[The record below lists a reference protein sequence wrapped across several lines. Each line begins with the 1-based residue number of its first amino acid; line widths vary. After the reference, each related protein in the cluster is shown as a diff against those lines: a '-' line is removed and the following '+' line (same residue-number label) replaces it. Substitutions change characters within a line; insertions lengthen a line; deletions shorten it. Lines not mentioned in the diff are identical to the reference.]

1 MLLTNIK
8 NTKTNKMAEK
18 KSIYE
23 EAMLDVKKIQ
33 EALNANTKEILR
45 SVAREEIDGV
55 VKESLMDDDYD
66 EETVS
71 DETGEESGAE
81 GEEKSGEAMPSDLD
95 VPDVAGDE
103 AGVEMDGEA
112 EIQPSDEVG
121 SDDQALGMDA
131 DDAFGGDELDMTA
144 ASDDAIIAIY
154 KKLSGDD
161 EIEVVGDDVHL
172 NISEPG
178 EYIIKGAAAGVGGGA
193 DESDMDDLG
202 GEAGE
207 TDDWEE
213 VGDEEAGEEVAGG
226 DDDLDYEIAMDDES
240 GDDDEEES
248 MMAESKDK
256 DKSTKPTW
264 IYDKNGNKKDVSEP
278 MTADQIKK
286 LKETEDDES
295 VIEAT
300 EEDEDVVKEAIP
312 VGLAQGKR
320 LPGKSD
326 IGQPIGA
333 GGKAAGLKKESV
345 SQLESKYRATLNES
359 AQLKLENEEFRK
371 ALKKFRN
378 MLVETVVFNSNLSYV
393 TKLFMEHSTTKDEKQ
408 RIIQRFDAEV
418 TNLKESKKLYKT
430 IVTELTDK
438 KSITEAVENK
448 ITKEV
453 GTGSSK
459 QLNEATAYVDQSTQR
474 IKDLI
479 NRVENR

>member
-1 MLLTNIK
+1 
-8 NTKTNKMAEK
+8 MAEK

-55 VKESLMDDDYD
+55 VKESLMEDDYE
-66 EETVS
+66 EETVT
-71 DETGEESGAE
+71 DEPTDEPNAEGGEESGEATADTDLDIPDAGAE
-81 GEEKSGEAMPSDLD
+81 GGEEMGGEA
-95 VPDVAGDE
+95 A
-103 AGVEMDGEA
+103 
-112 EIQPSDEVG
+112 IQPSDEVG
-121 SDDQALGMDA
+121 PEDQDLGMDA
-131 DDAFGGDELDMTA
+131 DAFGGDELDMTA

-178 EYIIKGAAAGVGGGA
+178 EYIIKGAAAGVGG
-193 DESDMDDLG
+193 ESEVPAMDDLG

-207 TDDWEE
+207 ASDTDDWEE
-213 VGDEEAGEEVAGG
+213 VGGEEGGEEVSGG

-240 GDDDEEES
+240 SDDEEEES
-248 MMAESKDK
+248 VMAES
-256 DKSTKPTW
+256 
-264 IYDKNGNKKDVSEP
+264 
-278 MTADQIKK
+278 
-286 LKETEDDES
+286 
-295 VIEAT
+295 
-300 EEDEDVVKEAIP
+300 EEKAEEEEEKVEEGAEEEEDVVKEAIP
-312 VGLAQGKR
+312 VGLAQSKR
-320 LPGKSD
+320 LPGKAD
-326 IGQPIGA
+326 IGQPRGA
-333 GGKAAGLKKESV
+333 GAHDLKKESV
-345 SQLESKYRATLNES
+345 SQLESKYKATLNES
-359 AQLKLENEEFRK
+359 AQLKVENEEFRK

-393 TKLFMEHSTTKDEKQ
+393 TKLFMEHSTTKDEKK
-408 RIIQRFDAEV
+408 RIIQRFDEEV

-438 KSITEAVENK
+438 KSITEAVETK
-448 ITKEV
+448 IIKEV
-453 GTGSSK
+453 ATGSSK

-479 NRVENR
+479 SRVENR

>member
-1 MLLTNIK
+1 
-8 NTKTNKMAEK
+8 MAEK

-55 VKESLMDDDYD
+55 VKESLMEDDYD
-66 EETVS
+66 EETVPDETS
-71 DETGEESGAE
+71 DETGAE
-81 GEEKSGEAMPSDLD
+81 GGEESGEAMPSDLD
-95 VPDVAGDE
+95 APDAGEE
-103 AGVEMDGEA
+103 AGEEMGGA

-121 SDDQALGMDA
+121 LDDQALGMDA

-172 NISEPG
+172 TISEPG
-178 EYIIKGAAAGVGGGA
+178 EYIIKGAAGVGGGA
-193 DESDMDDLG
+193 GEPDMDDLG
-202 GEAGE
+202 GEAGEAGE

-213 VGDEEAGEEVAGG
+213 VGGEEAGEEVAGG

-248 MMAESKDK
+248 MMAEGGVINPDNDK
-256 DKSTKPTW
+256 NTPTW
-264 IYDKNGNKKDVSEP
+264 TYDKKGNKVDVSKP
-278 MTADQIKK
+278 QTAADIKK
-286 LKETEDDES
+286 AKVKEGEDETSDEDD
-295 VIEAT
+295 I
-300 EEDEDVVKEAIP
+300 VKEAIP

-333 GGKAAGLKKESV
+333 GGKAAGLKTESV

-359 AQLKLENEEFRK
+359 AQLKVENEEFRK

>member
-1 MLLTNIK
+1 
-8 NTKTNKMAEK
+8 MAEK

-55 VKESLMDDDYD
+55 VKESLMEDDYE

-71 DETGEESGAE
+71 DEAGEESSLEGGEESGE
-81 GEEKSGEAMPSDLD
+81 DLD
-95 VPDVAGDE
+95 VPE
-103 AGVEMDGEA
+103 AGEEASDEFGGEA
-112 EIQPSDEVG
+112 EIQASDEVG
-121 SDDQALGMDA
+121 PEDQDLGMDA
-131 DDAFGGDELDMTA
+131 DAFGEDELDLTA

-193 DESDMDDLG
+193 TEPDMDDLG
-202 GEAGE
+202 GEAGEAGE

-213 VGDEEAGEEVAGG
+213 VGGEESGEEVAGG

-240 GDDDEEES
+240 DDEEDES
-248 MMAESKDK
+248 MMAEAKKAKDT
-256 DKSTKPTW
+256 STKPTW
-264 IYDKNGNKKDVSEP
+264 AFDKKGNKKDVSEP

-286 LKETEDDES
+286 LKESEEEDES
-295 VIEAT
+295 VAEAE
-300 EEDEDVVKEAIP
+300 EEDEDIVKEAIP
-312 VGLAQGKR
+312 VGLAQSKR
-320 LPGKSD
+320 LPGKVD
-326 IGQPIGA
+326 IGQPRGA
-333 GGKAAGLKKESV
+333 GAHDLKKESV
-345 SQLESKYRATLNES
+345 SQLEDKYRTTLKES
-359 AQLKLENEEFRK
+359 AQLKVENEEFRK

-393 TKLFMEHSTTKDEKQ
+393 TKLFMEHSTTKDEKKK
-408 RIIQRFDAEV
+408 IIQRFDEEV
-418 TNLKESKKLYKT
+418 TNLKESKKLYKS

-438 KSITEAVENK
+438 KSITEAVETK
-448 ITKEV
+448 IIKEV
-453 GTGSSK
+453 ATGSSK
-459 QLNEATAYVDQSTQR
+459 LNEATAYVDQSTQR

-479 NRVENR
+479 SRVENR

>member
-1 MLLTNIK
+1 
-8 NTKTNKMAEK
+8 MAEK

-23 EAMLDVKKIQ
+23 EALLDVQKIQ

-55 VKESLMDDDYD
+55 VKESLMESDFD

-71 DETGEESGAE
+71 DETGEESSEEG
-81 GEEKSGEAMPSDLD
+81 GEESAEVDLD
-95 VPDVAGDE
+95 AAPEAGMETGDE
-103 AGVEMDGEA
+103 MGGEA

-121 SDDQALGMDA
+121 QDDQALGMDA
-131 DDAFGGDELDMTA
+131 DAFGGDELDMTA

-178 EYIIKGAAAGVGGGA
+178 EYIIKGAASGLDGGEEITEPA
-193 DESDMDDLG
+193 MDDLG
-202 GEAGE
+202 GEAGDAGE

-213 VGDEEAGEEVAGG
+213 VGDESGEADVTGGEETS
-226 DDDLDYEIAMDDES
+226 DDDLDYEIAMDDDSE
-240 GDDDEEES
+240 DDDDTSLNEGGHIN
-248 MMAESKDK
+248 KDAG
-256 DKSTKPTW
+256 DPTW
-264 IYDKNGNKKDVSEP
+264 TYDKHGKQVSVSKP
-278 MTADQIKK
+278 QTAAEIKK
-286 LKETEDDES
+286 EKMPKKVKEGDEEIDEVVTEDDS
-295 VIEAT
+295 
-300 EEDEDVVKEAIP
+300 EDVVKEAIP
-312 VGLAQGKR
+312 VGLAQSKR
-320 LPGKSD
+320 LPGKVD
-326 IGQPIGA
+326 IGQPRGA
-333 GGKAAGLKKESV
+333 GAKDLKNESV
-345 SQLESKYRATLNES
+345 SQLENKYKNALNE
-359 AQLKLENEEFRK
+359 ANQLKVENEEFRK

-393 TKLFMEHSTTKDEKQ
+393 TKLFMEHSTTKDEKKK
-408 RIIQRFDAEV
+408 IIQRFDDEV
-418 TNLKESKKLYKT
+418 TNLKESKKLYKS

-438 KSITEAVENK
+438 KPITEAVENK

-453 GTGSSK
+453 STGSST